1 MRVPRDMIPDRRD
14 FFETSETRRSPKG
27 ILEADLMSQPIERT
41 QNFCRS
47 ARKFRWFNRLKQ
59 IFGPPRANPQ
69 LRLVQK
75 CLLMKETKL
84 ITFMN
89 FTLTVKNGTHDVV
102 SIFPGDEFVLC
113 DSLFGAELRIS
124 LILEIREDFLY
135 ELTTGASVP
144 LGVAAENLAKSS
156 KLGGKNSC
164 QRCANSLTLTRIPL
178 TIPKGR

>member
-1 MRVPRDMIPDRRD
+1 MIPDRRD

-59 IFGPPRANPQ
+59 IFGPPRCDSYS
-69 LRLVQK
+69 LRRSK
-75 CLLMKETKL
+75 MFAHES
-84 ITFMN
+84 N
-89 FTLTVKNGTHDVV
+89 FHEFHPLSEKWYARRCIV
-102 SIFPGDEFVLC
+102 FPGDEFVLC

>member
-1 MRVPRDMIPDRRD
+1 
-14 FFETSETRRSPKG
+14 
-27 ILEADLMSQPIERT
+27 
-41 QNFCRS
+41 
-47 ARKFRWFNRLKQ
+47 
-59 IFGPPRANPQ
+59 
-69 LRLVQK
+69 
-75 CLLMKETKL
+75 MKETKL

>member
-1 MRVPRDMIPDRRD
+1 MFAHERNEVDYFHEFHPHCEKWYARRC
-14 FFETSETRRSPKG
+14 
-27 ILEADLMSQPIERT
+27 I
-41 QNFCRS
+41 
-47 ARKFRWFNRLKQ
+47 
-59 IFGPPRANPQ
+59 
-69 LRLVQK
+69 
-75 CLLMKETKL
+75 
-84 ITFMN
+84 
-89 FTLTVKNGTHDVV
+89 
-102 SIFPGDEFVLC
+102 IFPGDEFVLC

>member
-1 MRVPRDMIPDRRD
+1 MIPDRRD
-14 FFETSETRRSPKG
+14 FFEASRDEKEPERDSRSGSHVTTDRTNSKFLPK
-27 ILEADLMSQPIERT
+27 RT
-41 QNFCRS
+41 EIS
-47 ARKFRWFNRLKQ
+47 
-59 IFGPPRANPQ
+59 
-69 LRLVQK
+69 LVQSSQTNFLYLLVAILTVIVFKK
-75 CLLMKETKL
+75 CLLMKERSG
-84 ITFMN
+84 N
-89 FTLTVKNGTHDVV
+89 FHEFHPHCEKWYARR
-102 SIFPGDEFVLC
+102 SIIFPGDEFVLC

>member
-1 MRVPRDMIPDRRD
+1 
-14 FFETSETRRSPKG
+14 
-27 ILEADLMSQPIERT
+27 
-41 QNFCRS
+41 
-47 ARKFRWFNRLKQ
+47 
-59 IFGPPRANPQ
+59 
-69 LRLVQK
+69 
-75 CLLMKETKL
+75 
-84 ITFMN
+84 MN

-102 SIFPGDEFVLC
+102 SIFPGDEFARS
-113 DSLFGAELRIS
+113 DSLFGAELRIFS
-124 LILEIREDFLY
+124 FLQIRRSFLY